1 MQKKRT
7 VSRKSTQNKGDGD
20 ENTPHIHKTKDGIVS
35 IEVSQETMDKILGK
49 NQLQVNQIGFHTSEV
64 YLGEKSVSEVQ
75 KLKEEMPAGPFVIA
89 ADMDAEKERLKF
101 DNGKLRTLLE
111 MWTDYVQHDGNLY
124 YVQVDPLNR
133 VVKILGEGEGE
144 QESERVNS

>member
-1 MQKKRT
+1 
-7 VSRKSTQNKGDGD
+7 
-20 ENTPHIHKTKDGIVS
+20 
-35 IEVSQETMDKILGK
+35 MDKILGK